1 MKASGEWQA
10 EYQHE
15 LEHGREARQ
24 AGNEGKARV
33 CARRAAGI
41 TAGEYLRRRGELTEA
56 WSAYQRLQAL
66 GHSPNLPARAVEI
79 ISHLTTRV
87 DSEHRLPI
95 EVDLLAEV
103 KELHSILLGD

>member
-1 MKASGEWQA
+1 MGASGGWQA
-10 EYQHE
+10 EYQRE
-15 LEHGREARQ
+15 LDHGRTARQ

-41 TAGEYLRRRGELTEA
+41 LAGEYLRRKGELADA

-66 GHSPNLPARAVEI
+66 KNSPDLPGRVAEI

-87 DSEHRLPI
+87 DQEHKLPI
-95 EVDLLAEV
+95 EADLLAEV
-103 KELHSILLGD
+103 EELRAALL

>member
-1 MKASGEWQA
+1 MEAIEGWQA
-10 EYQHE
+10 EYRHE
-15 LEHGREARQ
+15 LEHGKEARE

-41 TAGEYLRRRGELTEA
+41 LAGEYLERKGELTEG

-66 GHSPNLPARAVEI
+66 DHSPNLPARAAEI

-87 DSEHRLPI
+87 DLEHRLPI
-95 EVDLLAEV
+95 EADLLAEV
-103 KELHSILLGD
+103 EELQSALLGE